1 MKYIDEQLTRLFEQD
16 RVAIRAILCEYEDD
30 YDVIDELA
38 QETFLR
44 AWQDRDKFSSNS
56 RLLTWVCGIAKNV
69 ARDYVK
75 SKRGQPDL
83 VPEDVLRVPHSDG
96 YTDTLVAAVPEDDPA
111 ALYEAQDLINAVVA
125 SMPPLMR
132 EVILLRME
140 GNTNPEIAV
149 ILSTSLS
156 SVENA
161 VSSSNKYFK

>member
-1 MKYIDEQLTRLFEQD
+1 MNIDEQLARLFAQD
-16 RVAIRAILCEYEDD
+16 RVAIRSILCEYEED

-44 AWQDRDKFSSNS
+44 AWKDRDKFGANA

-69 ARDYVK
+69 ARDYIK

-96 YTDTLVAAVPEDDPA
+96 YTDTLVAATPDDDPA
-111 ALYEAQDLINAVVA
+111 AIVEAQDALDSSVDL
-125 SMPPLMR
+125 MPKHMGQ
-132 EVILLRME
+132 VIRLRLR
-140 GNTNPEIAV
+140 GHTNPEIAV

-161 VSSSNKYFK
+161 VSSAGKYFK